1 MPPKTIQVV
10 LAEHTDR
17 WMAIPGV
24 VGTAI
29 GLFDGQPCI
38 KVFVA
43 ENTEEL
49 VAKFPSALEGHRVI
63 LEESGEFRA
72 L

>member
-1 MPPKTIQVV
+1 VPANTIEQV
-10 LAEHTDR
+10 LAEHTPQ
-17 WMAIPGV
+17 WMATPGV

-29 GLFDGQPCI
+29 GLFEGQPCI

-43 ENTEEL
+43 ENTEDL
-49 VAKFPSALEGHRVI
+49 AAKFPSALEGHRVV
-63 LEESGEFRA
+63 LEETGEFRA

>member
-1 MPPKTIQVV
+1 MPPRTIQEV
-10 LAEHTDR
+10 LQEHTER
-17 WMAIPGV
+17 WMGTAGV

-29 GLFDGQPCI
+29 GESEGRPCI

-43 ENTEEL
+43 EKTEEL
-49 VAKFPSALEGHRVI
+49 AEKIPGSLEGHRVI
-63 LEESGEFRA
+63 VEETGEFRA

>member
-1 MPPKTIQVV
+1 MSAKTIQEV
-10 LAEHTDR
+10 LEEHTDR
-17 WMAIPGV
+17 WMAISGV

-29 GLFDGQPCI
+29 GECDGRPCI

-43 ENTEEL
+43 EKTEQL
-49 VAKFPSALEGHRVI
+49 RVKIPSSLEGHSVVV
-63 LEESGEFRA
+63 EETGEFRA